1 MAAPEPAPVSL
12 AALNDKEREVLRL
25 LTAGHTVKSIAL
37 QLGRSEASINERLRD
52 ARRKTGV
59 GSSRELARMLAAQ
72 KSWDRNPELTGPG
85 KAPDTAGAPRIVGR
99 RWSKGLLAMLTALSL
114 AAAGLLVST
123 GQVLPPRT
131 GAALPAPTAQATPA
145 KAMPLLGRWSLDVT
159 RIPAEERPQKVTI
172 AFAKAADGRWT
183 TMVDM
188 IGPDGTAHKA
198 ESTAALDGVPA
209 PVTGTMDFIDTVS
222 LRQPAPNTLVMTLGK
237 NGAPVSTRVY
247 AVAKDQRSMTETIIW
262 PGNAIPGL
270 ETTTFHRVE

>member
-1 MAAPEPAPVSL
+1 M
-12 AALNDKEREVLRL
+12 
-25 LTAGHTVKSIAL
+25 
-37 QLGRSEASINERLRD
+37 
-52 ARRKTGV
+52 
-59 GSSRELARMLAAQ
+59 
-72 KSWDRNPELTGPG
+72 
-85 KAPDTAGAPRIVGR
+85 
-99 RWSKGLLAMLTALSL
+99 
-114 AAAGLLVST
+114 
-123 GQVLPPRT
+123 LPPRT